1 MRLPFFN
8 GVILGTIFGAS
19 TLVAVLVS
27 NEILGSNGLDAW
39 VTVVPPSEVP
49 ATAASPKITKPELE
63 TRPKNKL
70 QYILDARML
79 QPASLDSSTL
89 QSTLELLEPS
99 DCLAKPC
106 VDIWY

>member
-1 MRLPFFN
+1 MFFLKKMN
-8 GVILGTIFGAS
+8 LA
-19 TLVAVLVS
+19 
-27 NEILGSNGLDAW
+27 
-39 VTVVPPSEVP
+39 
-49 ATAASPKITKPELE
+49 KITKPELE

-70 QYILDARML
+70 QYILDTRML
-79 QPASLDSSTL
+79 QPVSLDSSTL